1 MSSDKTPFTVDAN
14 EEVTALIETLHRTEQ
29 RLEELTSGEVD
40 TVADRDGRTVLLR
53 RAQEYMRHNET
64 AKQVAILNALP
75 ATIAVLDTHGLIIS
89 VNGAWRRFG
98 RENAIQSPGYE
109 IGVNYL
115 EVCDNADGEDA
126 SEAQRAAKGIRSV
139 LNGEVKH
146 FSMEYPCHSPTEQ
159 RWFLMN
165 VTPLADD
172 RPNGVVVMH
181 LNITKRWAAEAK
193 IQRHTR
199 LYAALSECNNAI
211 VHCANKE
218 ELFLQ
223 ICRAAVQFGGMK
235 MAWVGFVDTE
245 TLMVRPAA
253 RFGDDTEYLKDL
265 IISVN
270 ADSKF
275 GNGPSG
281 TSIRENRPYWC
292 HDFVNDPA
300 TVPWRERATNA
311 GFVASA
317 SLPLRSKDMVV
328 GAFTLYSG
336 EADSFDESACGLL
349 IEMAANI
356 SFALDNFSREDQR
369 QLAEEEIKLKNTI
382 LKTQQD
388 TSLDAILVVGESGH
402 IISYNQQFI
411 TLWRLSP
418 QMVSARQDAPVLQSV
433 AEQVENADAFLA
445 QVQYLYE
452 NLDDTSHEELQLKD
466 GRIIDRY
473 SAPVTGAD
481 QEHYG
486 RIWYFRD
493 ITERKQAEDQIHGL
507 AERLRTTLESITDAF
522 FTVDRE
528 WRFTFLNRKASL
540 LLRRTRTE
548 LTGQDIWTEFPD
560 TIGSAFE
567 REYRRAMAE
576 NHTVDF
582 EEFYP
587 PLNTWFS
594 IRAYPSEQGLAVYF
608 QDISERKTAETRIR
622 EEEERHLRQRNALIE
637 LAGGGGTDENLSGT
651 IRRITE
657 LSAKTLGVART
668 SIWRYNEDRSAL
680 RCMDLY
686 EVVTGMHTAD
696 MELSSEDFPD
706 YFRALATQESIVVV
720 DTQRDARTGAFWES
734 HFQPFGITSLLDVP
748 IHLGGTEAG
757 VLCHEHIGPMRQWT
771 ADEESFAV
779 AVANQTSLA
788 LESADRMRS
797 EQAIERAVQRLNE
810 AQRIGQIG
818 DWEWDFSTEAI
829 IWSQQ
834 VFEILGRDP
843 RLGPPGNL
851 EEAIAYHDATNQALL
866 KNKVALAVESGEAQ
880 DYEFLAIRPNGKP
893 IDVLGRTV
901 PRKDESG
908 RVVGLYGTVQDIT
921 GRKASERRVA
931 YLNRVYAMLSG
942 INTLIVRVQGSEEL
956 FREACRVAVEIGGFR
971 MAMIGIVDR
980 GAMKIVPVASAGKDE
995 ALIDIIKSILS
1006 SGEPA
1011 SKTMIARAIREKKII
1026 VSNDSQSDPQVLFG
1040 EKYAEAGVHSIVI
1053 LPLIVA
1059 DEAIGA
1065 LALYAT
1071 ESNFFHEEE
1080 LILLTDLVGDIS
1092 YAMGYLK
1099 AEAALRS
1106 LNEELEDK
1114 VAARTADLEQARL
1127 EADQAN
1133 QAKSAFLATMSHE
1146 IRTPMNG
1153 VIGMID
1159 VLHQTS
1165 LKGYQ
1170 LEMVDLISES
1180 AFSLL
1185 EIIEDILD
1193 LSKIEAGKLENE
1205 RVPITLVDVM
1215 EKACGLLDHLAARRG
1230 VELTLFID
1238 PAIPDEV
1245 LGDALRLRQVLVNL
1259 ANNAIKFSSGLDQP
1273 GHVSIRALLV
1283 EHRPNQ
1289 VTVEFQVADNGIGM
1303 DEETQ
1308 ARLFTPFTQADA
1320 TTTRRFGGTGLGL
1333 AISRHLVERM
1343 DGEIIVQSALS
1354 KGATFTVRLP
1364 FTPLPARPMDGGKIA
1379 ELSGLSCLVLGDQ
1392 VLADDLA
1399 VYLTYGGALV
1409 ERAPDLVAAIKLI
1422 GTVPPGLWLFII
1434 DARDDTPPVEEL
1446 RAACQTR
1453 LNLDSRFVVVEHGH
1467 HQPGMEPRFVVIR
1480 RGRRRHGRIQS
1491 VDLVTLDGDVMHRQL
1506 FLQAVAIAAGRAQ
1519 EEEEEETPLPGKVG
1533 AITPPSREEAL
1544 QQSRLIL
1551 VAEDNETNQKVILH
1565 QLGLLGYRADVTSD
1579 GRKALERWKSGD
1591 YGLLLTDLHMP
1602 EMDGYQLTTAIR
1614 ADEAGKRHIPIVA
1627 LTANALKGEA
1637 EHCCAAGMDDYLSKP
1652 ARLADLKIMLKKWLP
1667 AAVDVGTDS
1676 PDAQAT
1682 ATPPVVP
1689 VDVSVLVGLVGNDP
1703 VVIHELLQDF
1713 RVSAAKIAAEL
1724 QSACTAGQS
1733 TAAAAAAHKLKSSAY
1748 SVGALALGE
1757 LCATIEQAG
1766 KAGQVDALTA
1776 LLPRFEV
1783 ELAIVDE
1790 YIESLQKRARLIK
1803 KDPP

>member
-1 MSSDKTPFTVDAN
+1 MSSDKTPSTVDAN
-14 EEVTALIETLHRTEQ
+14 EEITALIETLNRTEK
-29 RLEELTSGEVD
+29 RLEELTAGGMD
-40 TVADRDGRTVLLR
+40 TVTDGDGRAVFLR
-53 RAQEYMRHNET
+53 RAQEYMRHNQA
-64 AKQVAILNALP
+64 AKQAAILNALP
-75 ATIAVLDTHGLIIS
+75 ATIAVLDTQGLIIS
-89 VNGAWRRFG
+89 VNEAWRKFG
-98 RENAIQSPGYE
+98 HANAIQGPGYE

-115 EVCDNADGEDA
+115 EVCDNAEGEDA
-126 SEAQRAAKGIRSV
+126 SEARQAAKGIRSV

-159 RWFLMN
+159 RWFLMT
-165 VTPLADD
+165 VTPLSDD
-172 RPNGVVVMH
+172 RPNGIVVMH
-181 LNITKRWAAEAK
+181 LNITKRRAAEAK

-211 VHCANKE
+211 LHCASKE

-265 IISVN
+265 IISVDD
-270 ADSKF
+270 DSPF
-275 GNGPSG
+275 GGGPSG

-292 HDFVNDPA
+292 HEFVNDPA
-300 TVPWRERATNA
+300 TIPWRERAAHA
-311 GFVASA
+311 GFAASA
-317 SLPLRSKDMVV
+317 SLPLRSKGMVV

-336 EADSFDESACGLL
+336 EAESFDESARDLL

-356 SFALDNFSREDQR
+356 SFALDNFAREDQR

-382 LKTQQD
+382 LKTQQE
-388 TSLDAILVVGESGH
+388 TSLDAILVVDDNGH
-402 IISYNQQFI
+402 IVSYNQQFNA
-411 TLWRLSP
+411 LWRLSP
-418 QMVSARQDAPVLQSV
+418 QMVSARLDAPVLQAVS
-433 AEQVENADAFLA
+433 EQVENTEVFVA
-445 QVQYLYE
+445 QIQYLYE
-452 NLDDTSHEELQLKD
+452 HRDDKSHEELQLKD

-473 SAPVTGAD
+473 SAPVAGED
-481 QEHYG
+481 QKHYG

-528 WRFTFLNRKASL
+528 WRFTFLNRKAEQL
-540 LLRRTRTE
+540 LSRTRAE
-548 LTGQDIWTEFPD
+548 LTGQHIWTEFPD
-560 TIGSAFE
+560 TIGSTFE
-567 REYRRAMAE
+567 REYRRAMAD

-587 PLNTWFS
+587 PLNTWFGV
-594 IRAYPSEQGLAVYF
+594 RAYPSGQGLAVYF
-608 QDISERKTAETRIR
+608 QDISERKKAETRLR
-622 EEEERHLRQRNALIE
+622 VEEERHLRQRNALIE
-637 LAGGGGTDENLSGT
+637 LSVGGRTGEDLLGT
-651 IRRITE
+651 IRQITE
-657 LSAKTLGVART
+657 VSAKTLGVARA
-668 SIWRYNEDRSAL
+668 SIWRYNQDRTAL

-686 EVVTGMHTAD
+686 ERGTGWHTAG
-696 MELSSEDFPD
+696 MELSAKDFPA
-706 YFRALATQESIVVV
+706 YFRALAAQDPIVAE
-720 DTQRDARTGAFWES
+720 DAQSDARTSAFWES

-748 IHLGGTEAG
+748 IHLGGTEEG
-757 VLCHEHIGPMRQWT
+757 VLCHEHVGPMRQWT

-779 AVANQTSLA
+779 AVANQSSLA
-788 LESADRMRS
+788 LEWSERKRS

-818 DWEWDFSTEAI
+818 DWEWDFATEEI
-829 IWSQQ
+829 IWSPQ

-843 RLGPPGNL
+843 RLGPPGNP
-851 EEAIAYHDATNQALL
+851 EEAISYHDVANQALL
-866 KNKVALAVESGEAQ
+866 KDKVALAIESGEAQ
-880 DYEFLAIRPNGKP
+880 DYEFLAPRPNGKP
-893 IDVLGRTV
+893 IDVLWRTV

-908 RVVGLYGTVQDIT
+908 RVIGLYGTVQDIT

-942 INTLIVRVQGSEEL
+942 INTLIVRIQGSEEL
-956 FREACRVAVEIGGFR
+956 FKEACRVAVDIGGFR
-971 MAMIGIVDR
+971 MAMIGIVDQ
-980 GAMKIVPVASAGKDE
+980 GAKKIVPAASAGKDE
-995 ALIDIIKSILS
+995 ALIGIIKRILS
-1006 SGEPA
+1006 SELA
-1011 SKTMIARAIREKKII
+1011 STTMVARAIREKKII

-1040 EKYAEAGVHSIVI
+1040 EEYAKAGVHSIVI

-1059 DEAIGA
+1059 DEAIGV

-1092 YAMGYLK
+1092 YALGYLK

-1193 LSKIEAGKLENE
+1193 LSKIEAGKLEIE
-1205 RVPITLVDVM
+1205 RVPILLVDVM
-1215 EKACGLLDHLAARRG
+1215 EKACGLLDHLAARKG

-1238 PAIPDEV
+1238 PAIPEEV

-1259 ANNAIKFSSGLDQP
+1259 ANNAIKFSSELEQP
-1273 GHVSIRALLV
+1273 GQVSIRAQLV
-1283 EHRPNQ
+1283 GHSQNQ
-1289 VTVEFQVADNGIGM
+1289 ATVEFQVADNGIGM

-1343 DGEIIVQSALS
+1343 DGEINVHSALG

-1364 FTPLPARPMDGGKIA
+1364 FTPLPARPMDGGKVA
-1379 ELSGLSCLVLGDQ
+1379 DLAGLSCLVLGDQ
-1392 VLADDLA
+1392 GLADDLA

-1422 GTVPPGLWLFII
+1422 GAVPPGLWLFII

-1480 RGRRRHGRIQS
+1480 RGRRRHGRIQA
-1491 VDLVTLDGDVMHRQL
+1491 VDLVTLDGDVMHRQH

-1544 QQSRLIL
+1544 RQGRLIL
-1551 VAEDNETNQKVILH
+1551 VAEDNETNRKVILH

-1579 GRKALERWKSGD
+1579 GRKALERWESGD
-1591 YGLLLTDLHMP
+1591 YALLLTDLHMP
-1602 EMDGYQLTTAIR
+1602 EMDGYQLTAAIR

-1637 EHCCAAGMDDYLSKP
+1637 EHCRVAGMDDYLSKP

-1667 AAVDVGTDS
+1667 AAVEVGADS

-1682 ATPPVVP
+1682 ATPSAAP

-1703 VVIHELLQDF
+1703 EVIHELLQDF
-1713 RVSAAKIAAEL
+1713 RRSAAKIAAEL
-1724 QSACTAGQS
+1724 QAACAMGQTTAVD
-1733 TAAAAAAHKLKSSAY
+1733 AAAHKLKSSAY
-1748 SVGALALGE
+1748 SVGAIALGE
-1757 LCATIEQAG
+1757 LCAAIEQAG
-1766 KAGQVDALTA
+1766 KAGQVDALTT
-1776 LLPRFEV
+1776 LLPRFV
-1783 ELAIVDE
+1783 TELAIVDE
-1790 YIESLQKRARLIK
+1790 YLESL
-1803 KDPP
+1803 